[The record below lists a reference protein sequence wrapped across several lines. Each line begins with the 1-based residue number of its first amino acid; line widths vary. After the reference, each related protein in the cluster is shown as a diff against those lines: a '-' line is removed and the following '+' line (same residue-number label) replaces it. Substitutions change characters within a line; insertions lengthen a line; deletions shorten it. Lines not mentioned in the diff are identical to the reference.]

1 MKQFKQRW
9 KTGMMAALLTAGLFF
24 PNQTASAKD
33 VMCLKTNTGQYIE
46 VVRVSMLVIP
56 DGGSTFEIV
65 VRDGEGA
72 TGVESITFEKHESD
86 IDLSKYQGGSSATD
100 NIDMTKPVW
109 LVTNTGKQFL
119 VKDVKML
126 ASIDTQGVFE
136 VVTTEGN
143 ETGVTSVSFFRGES
157 TGIEKVKEIR
167 NVEQLRLLT
176 PVSSQLALS
185 GCGETGSAVVFA
197 LDGKQMTEAPVN
209 NGHTTIFVGNLK
221 AGVYVV
227 KVGNKALKFIKK

>member
-9 KTGMMAALLTAGLFF
+9 KTGMVAALLTAGLFL
-24 PNQTASAKD
+24 PSQTASAKE

-176 PVSSQLALS
+176 PVCSQLALS
-185 GCGETGSAVVFA
+185 GCSETGSAVVFA

>member
-9 KTGMMAALLTAGLFF
+9 KTGMMAALLTAGLFL
-24 PNQTASAKD
+24 PGQTASAKE

-167 NVEQLRLLT
+167 NVEQFRLLT
-176 PVSSQLALS
+176 PVCSQLALS